1 VAFNNGEIFY
11 TIIYLKAIAAILCFG
26 LCAYEIHLSPTQQKK
41 YMPIY
46 WYVTLLYCFPFLS
59 FYTAFIYQF
68 SMAWVIN
75 LLFTLILLHIF
86 SSWRA
91 TIFLSVIG
99 AIIAFLLFA
108 STDYSFVTGYEEHHK
123 MLGYIYCFL
132 TVAIVLG
139 LKHRDALQEKELEAK
154 VLYGAAIAHEMVNP
168 LQGAAMMSDIF
179 IEAFKNK
186 THPDQISLDDFNDIK
201 ELLEPF
207 QRNTKLALKTIDR
220 MLTLVRTDISEADDI
235 GDYNITDCVE
245 DTLKSYGLSEQRLAR
260 VNVNKKNSFK
270 FKGSK
275 HFVGH
280 VIANLISN
288 ALKYAGPQSSIEI
301 WYENNELH
309 FKDNG
314 YGIAPEKLPYIFEPF
329 DKKGSTRGTGVG
341 LPFCKR
347 VMESMGG
354 SIECTSELGK
364 GAEFVLKFGD
374 N

>member
-1 VAFNNGEIFY
+1 
-11 TIIYLKAIAAILCFG
+11 
-26 LCAYEIHLSPTQQKK
+26 
-41 YMPIY
+41 
-46 WYVTLLYCFPFLS
+46 
-59 FYTAFIYQF
+59 
-68 SMAWVIN
+68 
-75 LLFTLILLHIF
+75 
-86 SSWRA
+86 
-91 TIFLSVIG
+91 
-99 AIIAFLLFA
+99 
-108 STDYSFVTGYEEHHK
+108 
-123 MLGYIYCFL
+123 
-132 TVAIVLG
+132 
-139 LKHRDALQEKELEAK
+139 
-154 VLYGAAIAHEMVNP
+154 
-168 LQGAAMMSDIF
+168 
-179 IEAFKNK
+179 
-186 THPDQISLDDFNDIK
+186 
-201 ELLEPF
+201 
-207 QRNTKLALKTIDR
+207 
-220 MLTLVRTDISEADDI
+220 TDISEADDI

-275 HFVGH
+275 HFIGH